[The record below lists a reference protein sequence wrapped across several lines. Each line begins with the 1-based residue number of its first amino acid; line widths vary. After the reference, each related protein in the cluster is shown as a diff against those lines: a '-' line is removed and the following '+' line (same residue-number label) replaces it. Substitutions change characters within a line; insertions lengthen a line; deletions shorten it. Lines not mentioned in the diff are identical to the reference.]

1 MAPLDNTSILRP
13 GPPDAPP
20 SQPWSG
26 FADDPPPIP
35 GSTSVEI
42 DDEGNVTVRQVEA
55 EKPDRDES
63 FDENLATRPEL
74 AGALGEIGQ
83 DIREGVESDIASRQR
98 FIDNYTRGIDLL
110 GLQIENQERTK
121 GQKRKTSTVR
131 DTTLLES
138 VVKAQSQARGELL
151 PANGPAKVQTVA
163 EAGEAEDTTAQDFE
177 ADFNLMLTKGMP
189 EYMPDLDRGLF
200 GFFFGG
206 NMFRYGYQC
215 PLLRR
220 PRVSTISTEDLI
232 VSEEATDL
240 DTAMRVTHKAP
251 AMSRNE
257 VKRRMHYG
265 MWREVDL
272 GTPMPDTDPI
282 SQKKQEVAGVTN
294 LSFRPQDQP
303 YQFYQTV
310 TDLDLAIHGI
320 DEKGAPE
327 GLPLPYRV
335 TWEWHSRQVV
345 RIERFWKQGD
355 DHFTRKRRFIHYGMV
370 PGFGFLAYGFLHLQG
385 NQVATLT
392 AVIRLLIDAMMF
404 GTFPG
409 GVKIKGART
418 DTNEIEPGPG
428 EWPDIGVPA
437 GIDDI
442 RKVLMALPYKDLS
455 PVSIQLYEL
464 VQQACARVGAAAMME
479 TGEGRANVP
488 VGTIMAM
495 LEEKSVVMSAVHK
508 RLHEAMSQE
517 LTMLRE
523 LFSEHP
529 ESLSEVLP
537 APRRQWAAEEFK
549 DLELVPASDP
559 NVPSQVHRVMLATAL
574 ATLAGMPA
582 FAPLLDIKDLLQRVL
597 RMVGI
602 SDADK
607 LVHDAAPQGDP
618 GAAAA
623 QAALQAKQMDAQQKE
638 QDSQR
643 KAATAV
649 VDTQAKARQADA
661 DAQNDAADRA
671 SQEKIALIRE
681 ETARMGLQSKE
692 AQAQRSL
699 AMEHVHHADELAVTH
714 AHHQDDVVQAQAS
727 QAQQAAQGGQGGG
740 GPRQFGGG
748 VF

>member
-1 MAPLDNTSILRP
+1 MAPLDTTIRQP

-20 SQPWSG
+20 SQPWTG
-26 FADDPPPIP
+26 YVDDPTPAP

-42 DDEGNVTVRQVEA
+42 DEDGNVTVREHEA
-55 EKPDRDES
+55 DPPKRDES

-74 AGALGEIGQ
+74 ESALSAIAQ
-83 DIREGVESDIASRQR
+83 DILDGIDSDIASRER
-98 FIDNYTRGIDLL
+98 FISNYTRGIDLL
-110 GLQIENQERTK
+110 GLQIENQERTR

-163 EAGEAEDTTAQDFE
+163 EASETEDTTAEDFE

-189 EYMPDLDRGLF
+189 EYVPDLDRGLF

-220 PRVSTISTEDLI
+220 PRVSTISAEDLI

-240 DTAMRVTHKAP
+240 DTAMRVTHRAP
-251 AMSRNE
+251 PMSPNE
-257 VKRRMHYG
+257 VKRRMHYKI
-265 MWREVDL
+265 WRQADL
-272 GTPMPDTDPI
+272 GSPMPDTDQAT
-282 SQKKQEVAGVTN
+282 QKKDEVAGVSPMS
-294 LSFRPQDQP
+294 LRPQDQP
-303 YQFYQTV
+303 YTFYQTV
-310 TDLDLAIHGI
+310 TDLDLAMYGLE
-320 DEKGAPE
+320 EKGAPE

-335 TWEWHSRQVV
+335 TLEKYSRQIV

-355 DHFTRKRRFIHYGMV
+355 DHFTRKRRFIHYSMV

-404 GTFPG
+404 GAFPG
-409 GVKIKGART
+409 GVKTKGART
-418 DTNEIEPGPG
+418 ETNEIEPGPG
-428 EWPDIGVPA
+428 EWVELGVPA

-455 PVSIQLYEL
+455 PVAIQLYEL
-464 VQQACARVGAAAMME
+464 VQQACARVGAAAMLE
-479 TGEGRANVP
+479 TGEGRGNIP

-517 LTMLRE
+517 LSMLRE
-523 LFSEHP
+523 LFVEHP
-529 ESLSEVLP
+529 ESLTEVLP

-574 ATLAGMPA
+574 ATLSGMPQ
-582 FAPLLDIKDLLQRVL
+582 FAPLLDMKDTLERVM
-597 RMVGI
+597 RMIGI
-602 SDADK
+602 SDAQ
-607 LVHDAAPQGDP
+607 VHDAPQQSDP
-618 GAAAA
+618 NAATA
-623 QAALQAKQMDAQQKE
+623 QAALEAKKLDAQTKE

-643 KAATAV
+643 KAAAQV
-649 VDTQAKARQADA
+649 VKTQQDQRESEQDM
-661 DAQNDAADRA
+661 QNDAANRA

-681 ETARMGLQSKE
+681 ETARMALQSKE
-692 AQAQRSL
+692 AQAQR
-699 AMEHVHHADELAVTH
+699 ELSVDH
-714 AHHQDDVVQAQAS
+714 AHHQDDVEQARTS
-727 QAQQAAQGGQGGG
+727 QAVEHAHHQDDMAT
-740 GPRQFGGG
+740 RQFGGNG
-748 VF
+748 L

>member
-1 MAPLDNTSILRP
+1 MAPLDTTIRQP

-20 SQPWSG
+20 SQPWAG
-26 FADDPPPIP
+26 YVDDPTPAP

-42 DDEGNVTVRQVEA
+42 DEDGNVTVREHEA
-55 EKPDRDES
+55 DPPKRDES

-74 AGALGEIGQ
+74 ESALSAIAQ
-83 DIREGVESDIASRQR
+83 DILDGIDSDLASRER
-98 FIDNYTRGIDLL
+98 FISNYTRGIDLL
-110 GLQIENQERTK
+110 GLQIENQERTR

-163 EAGEAEDTTAQDFE
+163 EASETEDTTAEDFE

-189 EYMPDLDRGLF
+189 EYVPDLDRGLF

-220 PRVSTISTEDLI
+220 PRVSTISAEDLI

-240 DTAMRVTHKAP
+240 DTAMRVTHRAP
-251 AMSRNE
+251 PMSPNE
-257 VKRRMHYG
+257 VKRRMHYKI
-265 MWREVDL
+265 WRQTDL
-272 GTPMPDTDPI
+272 GSPMPDTDQAT
-282 SQKKQEVAGVTN
+282 QKKDEVAGVSPMS
-294 LSFRPQDQP
+294 LRPQDQP
-303 YQFYQTV
+303 YTFYQTV
-310 TDLDLAIHGI
+310 TDLDLAMYGLE
-320 DEKGAPE
+320 EKGAPE

-335 TWEWHSRQVV
+335 TLEKYSRQIV

-355 DHFTRKRRFIHYGMV
+355 DHFTRKRRFIHYSMV

-404 GTFPG
+404 GAFPG
-409 GVKIKGART
+409 GVKTKGART
-418 DTNEIEPGPG
+418 ETNEIEPGPG
-428 EWPDIGVPA
+428 EWVELGVPA

-455 PVSIQLYEL
+455 PVAIQLYEL
-464 VQQACARVGAAAMME
+464 VQQACARVGAAAMLE
-479 TGEGRANVP
+479 TGEGRGNIP

-517 LTMLRE
+517 LSMLRE
-523 LFSEHP
+523 LFVEHP
-529 ESLSEVLP
+529 ESLTEVLP

-574 ATLAGMPA
+574 ATLSGMPQ
-582 FAPLLDIKDLLQRVL
+582 FAPLLDMKDTLERVM
-597 RMVGI
+597 RMIGI
-602 SDADK
+602 NDAQ
-607 LVHDAAPQGDP
+607 VHDAPQQSDP
-618 GAAAA
+618 NAATA
-623 QAALQAKQMDAQQKE
+623 QAALEAKKLDAQTKE

-643 KAATAV
+643 KAAAQV
-649 VDTQAKARQADA
+649 VKTQQDQRESEQDM
-661 DAQNDAADRA
+661 QNDAANRA

-681 ETARMGLQSKE
+681 ETARMALQSKE
-692 AQAQRSL
+692 AQAQR
-699 AMEHVHHADELAVTH
+699 ELSVEH
-714 AHHQDDVVQAQAS
+714 AHHQDDVEQARTS
-727 QAQQAAQGGQGGG
+727 QAVDHAHHQDDMAT
-740 GPRQFGGG
+740 RQFGGNG
-748 VF
+748 L